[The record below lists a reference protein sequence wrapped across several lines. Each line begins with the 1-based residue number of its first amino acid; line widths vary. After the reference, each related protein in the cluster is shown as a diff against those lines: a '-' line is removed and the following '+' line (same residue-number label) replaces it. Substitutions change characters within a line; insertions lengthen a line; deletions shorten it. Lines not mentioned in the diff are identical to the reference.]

1 MKVIKISDGV
11 WEAIAAKGKFGETED
26 DVLRRVFGIRAQSAE
41 RSYTRQL
48 RATNRMSAHIRDS
61 TLVVKFAD
69 GGTREWGLPARSD
82 KPSIRHVR
90 DDAVDFA
97 VSHGASVGQRNA
109 VMKTLTEA
117 GYHVSK

>member
-1 MKVIKISDGV
+1 MRTIRISDEV

-26 DVLRRVFGIRAQSAE
+26 DVLRRIFGIRGQLAE
-41 RSYTRQL
+41 RPPTRQL
-48 RATNRMSAHIRDS
+48 RATNRMSAHIRDN
-61 TLVVKFAD
+61 TLAVKFAG
-69 GGTREWGLPARSD
+69 GGTRDWELPTHTD
-82 KPSIRHVR
+82 KSSIRRVR

-97 VSHGASVGQRNA
+97 ISHGATVGQRNA